1 MAKVFATEAA
11 VRVCGAAM
19 ECMGAHGLSEAAGVE
34 RRWRDARMLTVIDG
48 TSGIQRLIVGRE
60 ILETSAFV

>member
-1 MAKVFATEAA
+1 
-11 VRVCGAAM
+11 M
-19 ECMGAHGLSEAAGVE
+19 ESMGAHGLSEAAGVE

-60 ILETSAFV
+60 LLHTPAFV